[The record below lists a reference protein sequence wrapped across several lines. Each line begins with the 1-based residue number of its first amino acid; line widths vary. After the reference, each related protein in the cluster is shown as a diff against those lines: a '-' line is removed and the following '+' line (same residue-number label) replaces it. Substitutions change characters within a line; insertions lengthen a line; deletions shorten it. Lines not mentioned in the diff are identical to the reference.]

1 MIRINFTFQLMK
13 QITPCISILFFF
25 VIISFS
31 SCKEEEKS
39 NEDLTN
45 TVNKNGSVETSVTVH
60 HLDSLNDILVT
71 KHKVWH
77 AGNISKDI
85 SYSDTIPALGMEN
98 KSVKNSAG
106 ESQQATVKKD
116 YEIFITVK

>member
-1 MIRINFTFQLMK
+1 MIRINFTFQFMKHISLLMYILSLVSV
-13 QITPCISILFFF
+13 IT
-25 VIISFS
+25 FS
-31 SCKEEEKS
+31 SCREEGNN

-45 TVNKNGSVETSVTVH
+45 DVNKNGSVETSVTVQ
-60 HLDSLNDILVT
+60 HLDSLKDILVT

-77 AGNISKDI
+77 TGNISKDI
-85 SYSDTIPALGMEN
+85 SYSDTIPSLGMEN
-98 KSVKNSAG
+98 KSVESSGG